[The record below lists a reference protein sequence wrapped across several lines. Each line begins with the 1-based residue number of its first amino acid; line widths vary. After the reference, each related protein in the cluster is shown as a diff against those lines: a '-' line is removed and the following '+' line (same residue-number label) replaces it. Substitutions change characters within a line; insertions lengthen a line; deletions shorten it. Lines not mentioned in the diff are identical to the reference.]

1 MLVEDNAL
9 RIAQTNPK
17 TKRGGP
23 SDRRVARPNSERW
36 GPARIAADGN
46 RAVAAV
52 ESLPLD
58 DPDGPSPTRERGT
71 GRPGALYRLASGEP
85 QRRGCMGTLYVEGE
99 PRSAGHTARGRHPHA
114 GARADD
120 RGGAGRSRSGVPY
133 GRPRRH

>member
-1 MLVEDNAL
+1 MLVEGNAL

-17 TKRGGP
+17 TKRGSP
-23 SDRRVARPNSERW
+23 SDRRVARPNPKRRCR
-36 GPARIAADGN
+36 ARIPAARN

-71 GRPGALYRLASGEP
+71 GRSGALYRLASGEP
-85 QRRGCMGTLYVEGE
+85 QRRGCIGALYVEGD
-99 PRSAGHTARGRHPHA
+99 PRSAGYTARGRRSHA

-120 RGGAGRSRSGVPY
+120 RGGA
-133 GRPRRH
+133 